1 MKTLT
6 NGTDLLG
13 RLFLVPLFLIA
24 GFGKIGGYAGTAAYM
39 AANGVPGLLLPL
51 VIVLEIGGG
60 ILVLLGWHTRIVSL
74 LLAGF
79 TILALLLFHMPVTAE
94 NQIVVLAELGV
105 AGGFLVLAAHG
116 PGAWSLDGWLAN
128 RTPAKAVTARA
139 L

>member
-6 NGTDLLG
+6 NGTALLG
-13 RLFLVPLFLIA
+13 RLFLVLLFLIA

-51 VIVLEIGGG
+51 VIALEIGGG
-60 ILVLLGWHTRIVSL
+60 ILVLLGWHTRIAAL

-79 TILALLLFHMPVTAE
+79 TILALLLFHMPVTAA
-94 NQIVVLAELGV
+94 NQIVVLAELAA

-116 PGAWSLDGWLAN
+116 PGAWSLDAWLAS
-128 RTPAKAVTARA
+128 RTPAKAVAA
-139 L
+139 

>member
-60 ILVLLGWHTRIVSL
+60 ILILLGWHTRIVSL

-79 TILALLLFHMPVTAE
+79 TILALLLFHLPVTAE

>member
-1 MKTLT
+1 MKTLSH
-6 NGTDLLG
+6 GSDLLG
-13 RLFLVPLFLIA
+13 RLFLVLLFVIS

-60 ILVLLGWHTRIVSL
+60 ILVVLGWHTRIASL

-94 NQIVVLAELGV
+94 NQSVFLAELGV

-116 PGAWSLDGWLAN
+116 AGAWSLDAWRVRRA
-128 RTPAKAVTARA
+128 PAKAVAA
-139 L
+139 

>member
-13 RLFLVPLFLIA
+13 RLFLVLLFVIS
-24 GFGKIGGYAGTAAYM
+24 GFGKIGGYAGTEAYM
-39 AANGVPGLLLPL
+39 AAGGVPGLLLPL

-79 TILALLLFHMPVTAE
+79 TILALLLFHLPVTAA
-94 NQIVVLAELGV
+94 NQVVVLAELGV

-116 PGAWSLDGWLAN
+116 PGAWSLDAWLAR
-128 RTPAKAVTARA
+128 RTSGEAVAA
-139 L
+139 

>member
-6 NGTDLLG
+6 NGSDLLG
-13 RLFLVPLFLIA
+13 RLFLVLLFLIA

-39 AANGVPGLLLPL
+39 AANGVPGMLLPL

-60 ILVLLGWHTRIVSL
+60 LLVLLGWHTRIVSL

-79 TILALLLFHMPVTAE
+79 TILALLLFHLPVTAE
-94 NQIVVLAELGV
+94 NQIVFLAELGV

-116 PGAWSLDGWLAN
+116 PGAWSLDTWLG
-128 RTPAKAVTARA
+128 RGTPAKAVAA
-139 L
+139 

>member
-1 MKTLT
+1 MKTLS
-6 NGTDLLG
+6 NGSDLLG
-13 RLFLVPLFLIA
+13 RLFLVLLFVIS

-60 ILVLLGWHTRIVSL
+60 ILVLIGWHTRIASL

-94 NQIVVLAELGV
+94 NQIVFLAELGV

-116 PGAWSLDGWLAN
+116 AGAWSLDAWLAR
-128 RTPAKAVTARA
+128 RTPAKAVAA
-139 L
+139 

>member
-6 NGTDLLG
+6 NGADLLG
-13 RLFLVPLFLIA
+13 RLFLVLLFVIS

-39 AANGVPGLLLPL
+39 AANGVPGMLLPL

-60 ILVLLGWHTRIVSL
+60 ILVLLGWHTRIASL

-79 TILALLLFHMPVTAE
+79 TILALLLFHLPVTAE
-94 NQIVVLAELGV
+94 NQIVFLAELGV

-116 PGAWSLDGWLAN
+116 PGAWSLDTWLA
-128 RTPAKAVTARA
+128 RRPPTKSVAA
-139 L
+139 

>member
-6 NGTDLLG
+6 NSTDLLG
-13 RLFLVPLFLIA
+13 RLFLVLLFLIS
-24 GFGKIGGYAGTAAYM
+24 GFGKIGGYAGTVAYM

-60 ILVLLGWHTRIVSL
+60 IMVLLGWHTRVASV

-79 TILALLLFHMPVTAE
+79 TILALLLFHIPVTAA
-94 NQIVVLAELGV
+94 NQIVFLAELGV

-116 PGAWSLDGWLAN
+116 PGAWSLDAWLAR
-128 RTPAKAVTARA
+128 RTPAKAVAA
-139 L
+139 

>member
-6 NGTDLLG
+6 HGADLLG

-24 GFGKIGGYAGTAAYM
+24 GIGKIGGYAGTAAYM

-60 ILVLLGWHTRIVSL
+60 ILVLLGWHTRIVAL

-79 TILALLLFHMPVTAE
+79 TILTLLFFHMPVTAA
-94 NQIVVLAELGV
+94 NQIVFFAELGV

-116 PGAWSLDGWLAN
+116 PGAWSLDAWLARRSPGN
-128 RTPAKAVTARA
+128 VVTA
-139 L
+139 

>member
-13 RLFLVPLFLIA
+13 RLFLVLLFLIA
-24 GFGKIGGYAGTAAYM
+24 GYGKIGGYAGTAAYM
-39 AANGVPGLLLPL
+39 AANGVPGMLLPL

-60 ILVLLGWHTRIVSL
+60 LMVLLGWYTRIASL

-79 TILALLLFHMPVTAE
+79 TLLALLLFHMPMTAE
-94 NQIVVLAELGV
+94 NQIVFLAELGV

-116 PGAWSLDGWLAN
+116 PGAWSLDRWLA
-128 RTPAKAVTARA
+128 RRAPAKAAA
-139 L
+139 A

>member
-1 MKTLT
+1 MKTFT
-6 NGTDLLG
+6 HSADLLG
-13 RLFLVPLFLIA
+13 RLFLVLLFLTA

-60 ILVLLGWHTRIVSL
+60 ILVLLGWHTRIMSL

-79 TILALLLFHMPVTAE
+79 TILALLLFHLPITAE
-94 NQIVVLAELGV
+94 NQIVFLAELGV

-116 PGAWSLDGWLAN
+116 PGAWSLDAWLA
-128 RTPAKAVTARA
+128 RRSPVKAVAA
-139 L
+139 

>member
-6 NGTDLLG
+6 NGADLLG
-13 RLFLVPLFLIA
+13 RLFLVLLFLTA

-79 TILALLLFHMPVTAE
+79 TLLALLFFHLPVTAD
-94 NQIVVLAELGV
+94 NQIVFFAELGV

-116 PGAWSLDGWLAN
+116 AGAWSLDAWLARRN
-128 RTPAKAVTARA
+128 AGKVVAA
-139 L
+139 

>member
-6 NGTDLLG
+6 NSADLLG
-13 RLFLVPLFLIA
+13 RLFLVLLFVIS

-39 AANGVPGLLLPL
+39 AANGVPGMLLPL

-60 ILVLLGWHTRIVSL
+60 ILVLLGWHTRIASL

-79 TILALLLFHMPVTAE
+79 TILALLLFHLPVTAE
-94 NQIVVLAELGV
+94 NQIVFLAELGV

-116 PGAWSLDGWLAN
+116 PGAWSLDTWLAR
-128 RTPAKAVTARA
+128 RTPTKSVAA
-139 L
+139 

>member
-6 NGTDLLG
+6 NSTDLLG
-13 RLFLVPLFLIA
+13 RLFLVLLFLVS
-24 GFGKIGGYAGTAAYM
+24 GFGKIGGYSGTVAYM

-60 ILVLLGWHTRIVSL
+60 ILVLLGWHTRVASV

-79 TILALLLFHMPVTAE
+79 TILALLLFHIPVTAA
-94 NQIVVLAELGV
+94 NQIVFLAELGV

-116 PGAWSLDGWLAN
+116 PGAWSLDAWLAR
-128 RTPAKAVTARA
+128 RTPAKAVAA
-139 L
+139 

>member
-1 MKTLT
+1 MKTLSH
-6 NGTDLLG
+6 GSDLLG
-13 RLFLVPLFLIA
+13 RLFLILLFVIS

-51 VIVLEIGGG
+51 VIALEIGGG
-60 ILVLLGWHTRIVSL
+60 ILVLLGWHTRIASL

-94 NQIVVLAELGV
+94 NQIVFLAELGV

-116 PGAWSLDGWLAN
+116 AGAWSLDAWLAR
-128 RTPAKAVTARA
+128 RTPAKAVAA
-139 L
+139 

>member
-1 MKTLT
+1 MKTLSH
-6 NGTDLLG
+6 GSDLLG
-13 RLFLVPLFLIA
+13 RLFLVLLFVIS

-60 ILVLLGWHTRIVSL
+60 ILVVLGWHTRIASL

-94 NQIVVLAELGV
+94 NQIVFLAELGV

-116 PGAWSLDGWLAN
+116 ASAWSLDAWRVRRA
-128 RTPAKAVTARA
+128 PAKAVAA
-139 L
+139 

>member
-1 MKTLT
+1 MKTLSH
-6 NGTDLLG
+6 GSDLLG
-13 RLFLVPLFLIA
+13 RLFLILLFVIS

-60 ILVLLGWHTRIVSL
+60 ILVVLGWHTRIASL

-79 TILALLLFHMPVTAE
+79 TILALLLFHLPVTAE
-94 NQIVVLAELGV
+94 NQIVFLAELGV

-116 PGAWSLDGWLAN
+116 AGAWSLDAWRVRRA
-128 RTPAKAVTARA
+128 PAKTVSA
-139 L
+139 